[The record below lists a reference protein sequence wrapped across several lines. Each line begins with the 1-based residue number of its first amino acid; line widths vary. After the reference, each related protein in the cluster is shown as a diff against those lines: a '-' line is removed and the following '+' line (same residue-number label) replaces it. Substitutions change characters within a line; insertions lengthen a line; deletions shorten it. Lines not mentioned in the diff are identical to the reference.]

1 MENNNKKNSE
11 PNAQNVQKAGSGYNP
26 GNRDFQR
33 TEEDIDDVSESEKEE
48 LEKRKQRT
56 HEASTKPD
64 KNHIG

>member
-11 PNAQNVQKAGSGYNP
+11 PTAENIQENANYNP
-26 GNRDFQR
+26 ANRDFQR
-33 TEEDIDDVSESEKEE
+33 TEEDIDNVSKSEEE

-64 KNHIG
+64 KDHIG

>member
-1 MENNNKKNSE
+1 MQDNNKQNSE
-11 PNAQNVQKAGSGYNP
+11 PTPENVQENADYNP

-33 TEEDIDDVSESEKEE
+33 TEEDLDNVSKSEKEV

-56 HEASTKPD
+56 HDASTKPD